1 MVTKSATTRKNDGM
15 RIENPFRI
23 GFIATLG
30 VGLAILLMTMVGS
43 LATVLTYIGVA
54 FFLALGLDPAVR
66 FLERRKLPKWA
77 ALLTVVVIFLAIV
90 VAVIWAVLPSLVD
103 QTTSFI
109 KDFPTFAKSLLQEP
123 WVKWID
129 DQLGQTIDGA
139 AIIKEVTAFVTN
151 PANVSKIAGG
161 LLKVGI
167 GVATAV
173 SGTIIVVIL
182 TLYFTATLD
191 TIKKAAY
198 ALVPKSKRATFA
210 SMTEEITG
218 GVGKYVVG
226 QISLAALN
234 GILCFLMLTF
244 IGGKA
249 PVIWGFV
256 AFLLALIPL
265 VGTVISTIV
274 VTASQLLLASPLT
287 ALVILIYFLIYM
299 QIEAYVISPRVM
311 NKAVSIPGS
320 VVVIAALAGGTLMGV
335 LGALVAIPIAASII
349 LIIKEI
355 VMPSMDRR

>member
-1 MVTKSATTRKNDGM
+1 M

-23 GFIATLG
+23 GFIAALG
-30 VGLAILLMTMVGS
+30 VGLALLFMTMIGS

-54 FFLALGLDPAVR
+54 FFLSLGLDPAVR
-66 FLERRKLPKWA
+66 FLERRKFPKWA

-90 VAVIWAVLPSLVD
+90 VGVVWAVVPSLID
-103 QTTSFI
+103 QTTAFI
-109 KDFPTFAKSLLQEP
+109 KGLPDFTKNLVNQP
-123 WVKWID
+123 WVIWIN
-129 DQLGQTIDGA
+129 DQLGKSIDGN
-139 AIIKEVTAFVTN
+139 AIIKQVTTWVSN
-151 PANVSKIAGG
+151 PANFSHLAGG
-161 LLKVGI
+161 LLDVGI
-167 GVATAV
+167 GVATGV

-182 TLYFTATLD
+182 TLYFTATID
-191 TIKKAAY
+191 TIKKSAY

-210 SMTEEITG
+210 AMTEEITG

-234 GILCFLMLTF
+234 GILCFLVLTL
-244 IGGKA
+244 IGGKSA
-249 PVIWGFV
+249 VIWGFV

-265 VGTVISTIV
+265 VGTVISTVV

-335 LGALVAIPIAASII
+335 LGALVAIPIAASLI
-349 LIIKEI
+349 LIIKQI
-355 VMPSMDRR
+355 VMPAMEER

>member
-1 MVTKSATTRKNDGM
+1 MH
-15 RIENPFRI
+15 IENPFRV
-23 GFIATLG
+23 GFIAALG
-30 VGLAILLMTMVGS
+30 VGLALLFMTMIGS

-54 FFLALGLDPAVR
+54 FFLSLGLDPAVR
-66 FLERRKLPKWA
+66 FLERRKFPKWA
-77 ALLTVVVIFLAIV
+77 ALLTVVVVFLAIV
-90 VAVIWAVLPSLVD
+90 VGVVWAVVPSLID
-103 QTTSFI
+103 QTAAFI
-109 KDFPTFAKSLLQEP
+109 KGLPEFTKNLVHEP
-123 WVKWID
+123 WVIWIN
-129 DQLGQTIDGA
+129 DQLGKTIDGN
-139 AIIKEVTAFVTN
+139 AIIKEVTAWVSN
-151 PANVSKIAGG
+151 PANFSHLAGG
-161 LLKVGI
+161 LLDVGI
-167 GVATAV
+167 GVATGV

-182 TLYFTATLD
+182 TLYFTASLD

-234 GILCFLMLTF
+234 GILCFIVLTL
-244 IGGKA
+244 IGGKSA
-249 PVIWGFV
+249 VIWGFV

-265 VGTVISTIV
+265 VGTVISTVV

-335 LGALVAIPIAASII
+335 LGALVAIPIAASLI
-349 LIIKEI
+349 LIIKQI
-355 VMPSMDRR
+355 VMPAMEDR